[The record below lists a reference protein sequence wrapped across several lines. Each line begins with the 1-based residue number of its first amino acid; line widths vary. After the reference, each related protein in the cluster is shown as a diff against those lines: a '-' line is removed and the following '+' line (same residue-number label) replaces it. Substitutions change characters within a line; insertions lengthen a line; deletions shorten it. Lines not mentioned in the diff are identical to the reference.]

1 MVVAHLE
8 EQNHHNR
15 QWNNLLQFLA
25 YTENKKGTLN
35 VYEVLVSDQI
45 WSQATNKALL
55 YSVSDILYLREKW
68 TEPSNQK

>member
-1 MVVAHLE
+1 MVAHLE